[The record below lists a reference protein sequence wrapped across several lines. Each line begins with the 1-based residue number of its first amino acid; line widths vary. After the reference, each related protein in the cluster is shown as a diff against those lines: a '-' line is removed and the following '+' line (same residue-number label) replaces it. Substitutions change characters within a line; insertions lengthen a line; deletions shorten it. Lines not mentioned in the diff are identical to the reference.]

1 MPLVRSTI
9 KQGESCLVSI
19 LRNKLKIV
27 LKMFCKSPLWA
38 ALWACPF
45 VLFGQSNLPTA
56 NDFVPPYYEQARYGT
71 NLGYYSPAWPDA
83 ALADIAAGRSDLG
96 IAGAG
101 VNSLR
106 VSLPAH
112 FLDRWGYGVEL
123 SDFAHYQSVGM
134 SELTVFLDGPAD
146 YQRSNEQFCPEEP
159 SRLFANLY
167 LPIWVGDSVNEQNH
181 YAKYVYETALHYG
194 HQVRFWEVVNEPDY
208 TSSSFGW
215 KPRGQAGNWY
225 ENTPS
230 PCDLKNVKAPIYH
243 YIRMLRIT
251 YEVVKR
257 LYPEAYVS
265 VGGLGYPSFLDAL
278 LRHTDNPDGGV
289 PTADYPL
296 GGGAYFDA
304 LSYHAYP
311 HNDGSMRAWD
321 SSLGD
326 FRYSRHSDAAVQGV
340 LDKKLEFEAVL
351 EDYGYGSGPYPAK
364 RWIIT
369 ECNIPRQPFGDQMGS
384 VEGQRNFM
392 LKIFAKARL
401 AGIDQLYTYALA
413 DVKPEQAATNGFQLM
428 GLYGAL
434 ADLVPGEES
443 LHPSGMA
450 LKTITVLLGESR
462 YDSAR
467 TQAMDLT
474 ASVDGVAF
482 ADAEGKVTY
491 VLWAKTEVDESE
503 VSSAVYAFPSTL
515 ETQNLERMAWDYSET
530 SFVDTVSSQQI
541 VLSGSPVFLRQPE
554 SITENQE
561 VEQGR
566 GFFDVYPNPADTHLQ
581 FHFTLPVTA
590 MAQLGLYSPS
600 GQQLR
605 QLPERAAVGGQ
616 PQSWSLDVGDLPSGL
631 YVARLKWAG
640 GQYWAKV
647 VIR

>member
-1 MPLVRSTI
+1 
-9 KQGESCLVSI
+9 
-19 LRNKLKIV
+19 
-27 LKMFCKSPLWA
+27 MFYRFPLWA

-45 VLFGQSNLPTA
+45 ALFGQSDLPTA

-71 NLGYYSPAWPDA
+71 NLGYYSTHWPDA
-83 ALADIAAGRSDLG
+83 ALADIAAGRPELG

-106 VSLPAH
+106 LSLPAH
-112 FLDRWGYGVEL
+112 FLDKWGYGIEL
-123 SDFAHYQSVGM
+123 PDFAHYQSVGM
-134 SELTVFLDGPAD
+134 SELTVFLHGPAD
-146 YQRSNEQFCPEEP
+146 YQRASAQFCPEEP

-167 LPIWVGDSVNEQNH
+167 LPIWVGDSVNVQNH

-194 HQVRFWEVVNEPDY
+194 HQVRFWEVLNEPDY
-208 TSSSFGW
+208 TPTGFGW
-215 KPRGQAGNWY
+215 KARGQDGNWY
-225 ENTPS
+225 ENVPS
-230 PCDLKNVKAPIYH
+230 PCDLKHLKAPIYH

-257 LYPEAYVS
+257 LYPEAYVA

-278 LRHTDNPDGGV
+278 LRHTDNPDGGA
-289 PTADYPL
+289 PTSDYPL

-311 HNDGSMRAWD
+311 HNDGSMRVWD
-321 SSLGD
+321 SSLGA

-340 LDKKLEFEAVL
+340 VGKKLEFEAVL

-392 LKIFAKARL
+392 LKVFVEAQA
-401 AGIDQLYTYALA
+401 AGIDQLYTFLLG
-413 DVKPEQAATNGFQLM
+413 DKKPEQAATNGWQLM
-428 GLYGAL
+428 GLYGPL

-443 LHPSGMA
+443 LHPSGIA
-450 LKTITVLLGESR
+450 LRTVATLLGSSR
-462 YDSAR
+462 YDLAR
-467 TQAMDLT
+467 TQAMSLP
-474 ASVDGVAF
+474 ASVGGGAF
-482 ADAEGKVTY
+482 VDAEGKVTY

-503 VSSAVYAFPSTL
+503 ASSAAYAFPSTL
-515 ETQNLERMAWDYSET
+515 EAQSMERMAWDYSET
-530 SFVDTVSSQQI
+530 GLAETVSNQQI
-541 VLSGSPVFLRQPE
+541 VLSGSPVFLRLPE
-554 SITENQE
+554 SITEDQE

-566 GFFDVYPNPADTHLQ
+566 GFFQAYPNPAKAHLN
-581 FHFTLPVTA
+581 FHFTLPDTGL
-590 MAQLGLYSPS
+590 AQLELYSMS
-600 GQQLR
+600 GQQLL
-605 QLPERAAVGGQ
+605 QLPERATVGGQ

-631 YVARLKWAG
+631 YVARLKWAE

-647 VIR
+647 AIQ